1 MKRSTKILVTLVVFI
16 LIGVV
21 LLFANAILGN
31 PVSKMMANNNA
42 KEYIEKN
49 YKDLDLVVEKV
60 GYDFKTG
67 GYYVNV
73 KNPNS
78 KDIYFTLT
86 YNSFGRLINDFYENN
101 VVNKW
106 NTYQR
111 INDEYFDKVKKVFE
125 DKNFP
130 YKVDIGFGNLKA
142 MEDTENEYGHKY
154 GIKLSDLEI
163 DKKYDILDL
172 GRKYGNIVCYVEDDN
187 ISIKRAS
194 EILLDIKSI
203 LDDKNITFYT
213 IDFVLEKPRNE
224 NGERNPDDTSVEVK
238 DFLYSDIYKSGLEDR
253 IKEEEKN
260 LKEYYKEQDDIKE
273 QEIKE

>member
-21 LLFANAILGN
+21 ILFANAILGN
-31 PVSKMMANNNA
+31 PVSKMMADNNA

-60 GYDFKTG
+60 GYDFKRG
-67 GYYVNV
+67 EYYVNV

-78 KDIYFTLT
+78 KDIHFTLT

-130 YKVDIGFGNLKA
+130 YKVDIGFGDLKV

-213 IDFVLEKPRNE
+213 IDFVLEKRRDE
-224 NGERNPDDTSVEVK
+224 NGEKNSDDTSVEVK

-260 LKEYYKEQDDIKE
+260 LKKYYKEQDDIK
-273 QEIKE
+273 